1 MLPRFI
7 FFSAALGLGTYGS
20 AIYLNIDARNIPFLQ
35 EIMYA
40 SIAVGLYINVLGI
53 DRSIL
58 KGCLDSIAK
67 VIFVGVPLKILIP
80 GFLLSILSPQIRAT
94 SYLCAT
100 VIAQID
106 PIAAGKS
113 LECSKISSKSATILR
128 AWSSF
133 DDPITVLFAFYIF
146 LPALLLENFNFA
158 EYFISYILKDI
169 IICFL
174 VYQIYT
180 IYQQKIIIKY
190 RQKLI
195 IDTIL
200 IILTILYSIIFKSF
214 LLPATIGL
222 FIRPFESEIFTRIT
236 SGIFLLSALILGL
249 MSANVKLYWYSGF
262 ILAVATFF
270 VAQIIVTQIFIKD
283 SMNSK
288 ARVMFGHQNGMTA
301 MLLTI
306 AIEMSASQ
314 ETNNLLSVTLPAIIW
329 IALFYF
335 GSNYILDRVLP
346 SVKEES
352 SANNIQNKIS
362 NRKI

>member
-1 MLPRFI
+1 MLPRFVI
-7 FFSAALGLGTYGS
+7 FSAALGLGTYGS

-53 DRSIL
+53 DRSVL
-58 KGCLDSIAK
+58 KECLDSIAK
-67 VIFVGVPLKILIP
+67 VIFVGVPLKICIP
-80 GFLLSILSPQIRAT
+80 GFLLSILSPQVGAI

-158 EYFISYILKDI
+158 EYFISYILKDVF
-169 IICFL
+169 ICFL
-174 VYQIYT
+174 VYQIYKF
-180 IYQQKIIIKY
+180 YQRKILIKF
-190 RQKLI
+190 RQKLA
-195 IDTIL
+195 IDAIL
-200 IILTILYSIIFKSF
+200 VILAILYSITFKSF

-222 FIRPFESEIFTRIT
+222 FIRPFASEGFTRIT
-236 SGIFLLSALILGL
+236 SGIFLLSVFILGL
-249 MSANVKLYWYSGF
+249 MSANIKLCWYSGF

-270 VAQIIVTQIFIKD
+270 VAQVIVTQIFLKD
-283 SMNSK
+283 SINSK
-288 ARVMFGHQNGMTA
+288 VRVMFGHQNGMTA

-306 AIEMSASQ
+306 GIEISATQ
-314 ETNNLLSVTLPAIIW
+314 ETSNLLSVTLPAIIW

-335 GSNYILDRVLP
+335 GSNYILDRVLQP
-346 SVKEES
+346 IKGES
-352 SANNIQNKIS
+352 SSNNIQNKIP
-362 NRKI
+362 NKKI